1 MKYTLLL
8 SLLISLSGCF
18 ELIEDIQVKAD
29 GSGIYKL
36 TMNLSASKVKVMS
49 VLSLDTI
56 KGKAVPKQEDIE
68 REIQDMIT
76 FFNAQNGISNATGKI
91 DLDDLIIRIQIPFQS
106 LKELERSILS
116 FVDERNDES
125 PEIRSIFQ
133 FQNNE
138 FKRYSLNYLIPSDW
152 KTDLDKE
159 DLEKLK
165 ESNIVLIT
173 RFDKPITHVS
183 LPQINIS
190 KSGLAT
196 MYKTSATHLL
206 DEIHPTAY
214 TIRID

>member
-1 MKYTLLL
+1 MC
-8 SLLISLSGCF
+8 LSGCF
-18 ELIEDIQVKAD
+18 ELIEDIQVRSD

-68 REIQDMIT
+68 REIQDMII
-76 FFNAQNGISNATGKI
+76 FFNAQNGITNASAKI
-91 DLDDLIIRIQIPFQS
+91 DLDDLIIRIHIPFQS
-106 LKELERSILS
+106 LKELEKSMLAFI
-116 FVDERNDES
+116 DERNDES
-125 PEIRSIFQ
+125 PDIHSIFQ

-138 FKRYSLNYLIPSDW
+138 FRRYSLSYLIPSDW

-196 MYKTSATHLL
+196 MYKTSATQLL
-206 DEIHPTAY
+206 DEVHPTEY
-214 TIRID
+214 SIRID